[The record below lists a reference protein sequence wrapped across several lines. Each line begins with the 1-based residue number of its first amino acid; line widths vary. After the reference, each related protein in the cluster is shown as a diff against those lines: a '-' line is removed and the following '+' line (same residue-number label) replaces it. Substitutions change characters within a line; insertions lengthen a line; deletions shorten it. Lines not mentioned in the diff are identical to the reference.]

1 MTDEA
6 PKFAPCRACGQY
18 SHSIGADALTEA
30 YNHFQAMVY
39 GHPLK
44 DYPTDYAFS
53 DETRDAAQVL
63 MAAAKGERDRIVAW
77 MREQEDT
84 WMRLAEK
91 SAARG
96 LEYAD
101 VHRSQVLIAA
111 SYNDHA
117 RAIEEGMHLISRCP
131 TTPDR
136 A

>member
-1 MTDEA
+1 MT
-6 PKFAPCRACGQY
+6 PRAITSGRGEGWPRLLDLFCCAG
-18 SHSIGADALTEA
+18 GA
-30 YNHFQAMVY
+30 AMGYHRAGFDVV
-39 GHPLK
+39 GVDIKPQ
-44 DYPTDYAFS
+44 PP
-53 DETRDAAQVL
+53 AQVL